1 MSKFPFRRPALVL
14 ALAIAFPLAC
24 AVATAHASNAATAH
38 ASDKPRPGS
47 CADIH
52 KQDPKAKDGNYI
64 LYNGKTTFTVYCYDM
79 SGTPR
84 EYITLAQTGA
94 NANFSQ
100 YTAGGA
106 SPGTDVRT
114 MFTKLRIDP
123 ATLTVDIGDLTFATS
138 TGSLNHSG
146 SGTTVTSMPY
156 GTAMSCAG
164 PGDTSGA
171 GNINLQ
177 GTPFQVA
184 ATFAQA
190 GFDPG
195 GSAVFSTEN
204 QQVNLTGGGYC
215 GWMMPSPAI
224 YNPFNPSPGEY
235 RLQLSCAKS
244 DFSTASRQ
252 VCRIRD

>member
-1 MSKFPFRRPALVL
+1 MSKFPFRRSALVL
-14 ALAIAFPLAC
+14 ALAVAFPLAGS
-24 AVATAHASNAATAH
+24 VATAHASNQ
-38 ASDKPRPGS
+38 PLPGT

-64 LYNGKTTFTVYCYDM
+64 IYNDSTLFTVYCYDM
-79 SGTPR
+79 AGTPR
-84 EYITLAQTGA
+84 EYITLTQTGA
-94 NANFSQ
+94 NVNYSQ

-106 SPGTDVRT
+106 SPGTNVRT

-138 TGSLNHSG
+138 TGSLDHSG

-156 GTAMSCAG
+156 GAAMSCAG

-171 GNINLQ
+171 GNINLR
-177 GTPFQVA
+177 GTPFQLG
-184 ATFAQA
+184 ATFAVG

-195 GSAVFSTEN
+195 GSAVFGGDN
-204 QQVNLTGGGYC
+204 QVVNLTGGGYC
-215 GWMMPSPAI
+215 GWITPTPVM

-235 RLQLSCAKS
+235 HLQLNCGAS
-244 DFSTASRQ
+244 DFIPATHQFCINR
-252 VCRIRD
+252 R